1 MLIAALKEAPTLLA
15 ACSAFLDCVSIL
27 DIPVTI
33 SLNMPV
39 GCLTLYSVTTFLVAS
54 VTEAETSL
62 NSAPRL
68 LAPLI
73 AVFIIFAKGL
83 KSTT

>member
-1 MLIAALKEAPTLLA
+1 MPMVALKDATALLA
-15 ACSAFLDCVSIL
+15 ACSVLFACDSTLDNTEVK
-27 DIPVTI
+27 

-39 GCLTLYSVTTFLVAS
+39 GCFTLYSATTFFMVSVTTV
-54 VTEAETSL
+54 ETSL

-73 AVFIIFAKGL
+73 ALFITVAKGL